1 MNRGKCSLPFIR
13 RWTYPC
19 FTEATMSKTACPIWN
34 TPADESSRDI
44 DNTYYN
50 SPRAGGRYGIS
61 DMARAL
67 LQKDDVT
74 LSQRACLTTWLHNQR
89 DVGTTWPFIT
99 AKFLRSLSSLRPL
112 TTTERIEHT
121 LLYFNARI
129 RVGGEIVTPFG
140 DVFDDQDTD
149 AIHLAVLTES
159 VSKKELLSLLHL
171 LLEMNYLK
179 DRRKPHSNLFQF
191 TPTAVGWL
199 KIEEL
204 VRRLPDTSQA
214 FVAMWFSPSTDAA
227 YEHGIKR
234 AIEDLGYR
242 PRRIDKKEHNN
253 KIDDEIIAEIR
264 RSKFLVA
271 DFTCEK
277 EKVRGGVYFEAGF
290 AMALPIPVIWTCSK
304 DSFGDVHFDTRQ
316 YNHIVWD
323 SPEDLR
329 EKLKVRI
336 GAVIGEGP
344 LIAR

>member
-1 MNRGKCSLPFIR
+1 
-13 RWTYPC
+13 
-19 FTEATMSKTACPIWN
+19 MSKTTCPIWD

-61 DMARAL
+61 DMALDL

-74 LSQRACLTTWLHNQR
+74 PSQRACLTTWLHNQR
-89 DVGTTWPFIT
+89 EAGTKWPSIT
-99 AKFLRSLSSLRPL
+99 TKFLRSLRSLRPL
-112 TTTERIEHT
+112 TTTERIEKA
-121 LLYFNARI
+121 LLYFNNRI
-129 RVGGEIVTPFG
+129 RIGGKITITPPTFQT
-140 DVFDDQDTD
+140 DRPDDLMLM
-149 AIHLAVLTES
+149 ILTES
-159 VSKKELLSLLHL
+159 PASSELVALLQMLS
-171 LLEMNYLK
+171 EMGWLAERDSTMSGHN
-179 DRRKPHSNLFQF
+179 F
-191 TPTAVGWL
+191 TLTAKGWL

-204 VRRLPDTSQA
+204 VTRLPDTSQV
-214 FVAMWFSPSTDAA
+214 FVAMWFNPATEAA

-234 AIEDLGYR
+234 AVEDLGYR

-290 AMALPIPVIWTCSK
+290 AMALPIPVFWTCSK

-323 SPEDLR
+323 SPDDLR

-336 GAVIGEGP
+336 GAVIGECP